1 MQKDHKTL
9 GVTRIGRALNSN
21 RLLKTL
27 LGSPMPI
34 QGNWKWGGVQPI
46 SLT

>member
-1 MQKDHKTL
+1 MQKDLKTL
-9 GVTRIGRALNSN
+9 EVISIGRALNSN

-27 LGSPMPI
+27 LGSPMSI
-34 QGNWKWGGVQPI
+34 QGNWKWGGVQPT